1 MAAVVFALAAK
12 QGHHVLHGEVL
23 DGLATLDSCVGEL
36 ALCFLE
42 FEDTLFYGVVDGE
55 AVDCYID
62 GLVEAVDAVYCL
74 FFDELFCVSF
84 EKGRSGLGAFARF
97 GSCEN

>member
-1 MAAVVFALAAK
+1 MAAIVFALATK

-23 DGLATLDSCVGEL
+23 DGLAALDGGVGEL

-42 FEDTLFYGVVDGE
+42 FEDALFDGVVDGE
-55 AVDCYID
+55 AVDCYVD

-74 FFDELFCVSF
+74 FFDELFCISL
-84 EKGRSGLGAFARF
+84 RSRVGLDRGWLR
-97 GSCEN
+97 